1 MNGWRSI
8 VTFLLILV
16 TASSFAQSKK
26 QLLSDGITAFERQDY
41 QGSIDLL
48 DQLIEKTDRDS
59 TAFFYRGMG
68 YARLES
74 YAEAHIDLFQG
85 HRHWTALF

>member
-48 DQLIEKTDRDS
+48 DQLIE
-59 TAFFYRGMG
+59 
-68 YARLES
+68 
-74 YAEAHIDLFQG
+74 
-85 HRHWTALF
+85 